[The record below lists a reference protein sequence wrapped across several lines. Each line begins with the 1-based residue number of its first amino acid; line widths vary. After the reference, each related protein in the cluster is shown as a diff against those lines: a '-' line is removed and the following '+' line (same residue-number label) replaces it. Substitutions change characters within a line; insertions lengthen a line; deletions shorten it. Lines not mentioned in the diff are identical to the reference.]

1 MSGGRRALLRPLSLY
16 ASGDSSGRVS
26 LEKLCNGDMRPQ
38 MTGAV
43 ELGTLVD
50 LILRGGWPGSRDLP
64 PERAARLPEEYLNVV
79 LDQARRH
86 NDGVRPDPSELRL
99 VLRSLA
105 RNESRAV
112 DGEALMRDIKAAE
125 GVEVDLDTVRACL
138 DLFRRLSLTDDQPPF
153 LAPIISYARVKGEVK
168 RHFSDPS
175 LACALLGATHE
186 SLMRDPET
194 LERLFEALCA
204 RDLRIYAES
213 FGAALYHYRDDGNR
227 RFDAVIERPDGR
239 WCGFAIVL
247 CEKRVNDAAVN
258 LKGIR
263 REIVR
268 DPRVI
273 WPDAL
278 CVLCGVLDAAY
289 RRLDGVLVVP
299 ITALRE

>member
-1 MSGGRRALLRPLSLY
+1 MNQVLRAGLRPLSLY
-16 ASGDSSGRVS
+16 ASGDSGGWVS
-26 LEKLCNGDMRPQ
+26 LEKLCDGRMTSK
-38 MTGAV
+38 MTGKV
-43 ELGTLVD
+43 ELETLVD
-50 LILRGGWPGSRDLP
+50 LILRGGWPGGRGLP
-64 PERAARLPEEYLNVV
+64 PEQAAPLPEEYLNAV
-79 LDQARRH
+79 LDQALEH
-86 NDGVRPDPSELRL
+86 VDGVGLDPSQLRP

-112 DGEALMRDIKAAE
+112 DDEALMRDIKIAE
-125 GVEVDLDTVRACL
+125 DVEVDPDTVRVCL

-153 LAPIISYARVKGEVK
+153 HGPLIACARVRGEVK

-175 LACALLGATHE
+175 LACTLLGATHE

-213 FGAALYHYRDDGNR
+213 FGAGLYHYQDDGNR
-227 RFDAVIERPDGR
+227 RIDAIVERPDGR
-239 WCGFAIVL
+239 WCGFAITL
-247 CEKRVNDAAVN
+247 FEERVNDAAVN
-258 LKGIR
+258 LRGIR

-289 RRLDGVLVVP
+289 RRLDGVFVVP
-299 ITALRE
+299 ITALGE